1 MSIDRADR
9 HRVARL
15 AVDDLERAFQMTQTL
30 DKAWGHVIQA
40 MEDCEFLAAEDEI
53 RSTSCGVI
61 LARYN
66 RYYILHWT
74 QTIEAQSRTGLLVVP
89 MMEILDTIQR
99 EWPNGGGGVY

>member
-9 HRVARL
+9 HRV

-30 DKAWGHVIQA
+30 DKAWGQVIQA

-61 LARYN
+61 PARYN
-66 RYYILHWT
+66 RYYILNWT
-74 QTIEAQSRTGLLVVP
+74 QIVEAESRTGLLVSFHDGNP
-89 MMEILDTIQR
+89 
-99 EWPNGGGGVY
+99 

>member
-9 HRVARL
+9 HRV
-15 AVDDLERAFQMTQTL
+15 AVDDLERAFQMTQTQ
-30 DKAWGHVIQA
+30 DKAWGQVIQA

-66 RYYILHWT
+66 RY
-74 QTIEAQSRTGLLVVP
+74 
-89 MMEILDTIQR
+89 
-99 EWPNGGGGVY
+99 

>member
-9 HRVARL
+9 HRV

-30 DKAWGHVIQA
+30 DKAWGQDIQA

-66 RYYILHWT
+66 RYYIPHWT
-74 QTIEAQSRTGLLVVP
+74 QTVEAQSRTSLLVVP

-99 EWPNGGGGVY
+99 EWPNGGGGD